1 MTITEDIQNQINQ
14 IYQKCLA
21 IKPIVAIRCLTYN
34 QEKYIHDT
42 LEGFVMQ
49 KTDFPFVAIVHDDA
63 SNDGTANIIR
73 DYAEK
78 YPEIIIP
85 IIETENQYSKHDGSL
100 GRIMNK
106 ACEETGAKYYASCE
120 GDDYWTD
127 PYKLQKQVDFLEAHP
142 DYSMVYT
149 AFHTCDQDGKPFHSD
164 TYQYLLGLSE
174 SGDILPKLLSLNFIL
189 TCTICYRKEV
199 LDSLI
204 YRSSPFTLDYN
215 LFLCAAWEGKLKF
228 LEDYTA
234 TYRIQPNSLVRTKSN
249 YVSKT
254 CGDIQRYFIKKWL
267 KEKRYKSVDNDK
279 DEIFY
284 HLIRRMAA
292 QLRLYKHDSKHR
304 NEILSILSHKAMLS
318 HAPSAILKAT
328 KDHFHRNNL
337 SVAK

>member
-1 MTITEDIQNQINQ
+1 MLTKGKRGELEEGRPLVSICCE
-14 IYQKCLA
+14 
-21 IKPIVAIRCLTYN
+21 TYN
-34 QEKYIHDT
+34 HAKYVRDAIESF
-42 LEGFVMQ
+42 LIQ
-49 KTDFPFVAIVHDDA
+49 KTDFAFEILIHDDA
-63 SNDGTANIIR
+63 STDGTQDIIKE
-73 DYAEK
+73 YCAK
-78 YPEIIIP
+78 YPDLFRP
-85 IIETENQYSKHDGSL
+85 IFQNENQHSKGVKIWGDIQFPRARG
-100 GRIMNK
+100 
-106 ACEETGAKYYASCE
+106 KYIALCE

-127 PYKLQKQVDFLEAHP
+127 PLKLQKQVDFLESHP

-189 TCTICYRKEV
+189 TCTICYRKEI
-199 LDSLI
+199 LESLI
-204 YRSSPFTLDYN
+204 YKSSPQSLDYN

-328 KDHFHRNNL
+328 KNHFHRNNL